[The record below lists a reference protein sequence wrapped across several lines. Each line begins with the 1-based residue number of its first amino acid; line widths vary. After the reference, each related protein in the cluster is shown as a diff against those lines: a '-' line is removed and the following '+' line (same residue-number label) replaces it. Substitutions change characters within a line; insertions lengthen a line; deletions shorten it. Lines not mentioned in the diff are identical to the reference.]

1 MERRQFIQKAG
12 LLLGSMWTFDSIAA
26 PTTYKVLRG
35 DTLSGIANK
44 FDTSVSNLKR
54 INRLKSDRILAGQSL
69 KIRETIKSAL
79 PAAAAQEINGVPIIK
94 NKWVHIVV
102 HHSATPQGGAKSFH
116 NTHLRR
122 GMQNGLAYH
131 FVIGNGT
138 QSGDGEIE
146 VGPRWEKQ
154 QDGGHVANAWFNAN
168 SIGIC
173 LVGNFQK
180 HWPSPK
186 QMDSLHRLLSHLKS
200 SDQIQANLRLF
211 GHKEVKGA
219 QTLCPGK
226 NLNLNVLHKNFNL
239 MAG

>member
-12 LLLGSMWTFDSIAA
+12 LLLGGLWTFDSMEASS
-26 PTTYKVLRG
+26 TYKVLRG
-35 DTLSGIANK
+35 DTLSGIAHK

-69 KIRETIKSAL
+69 KIREMIESAL
-79 PAAAAQEINGVPIIK
+79 PSAAAKKIDSVRINPD
-94 NKWVHIVV
+94 KWIHVVV
-102 HHSATPQGGAKSFH
+102 HHSATRQGCAKSFH
-116 NTHLRR
+116 GNHLRR
-122 GMQNGLAYH
+122 GMKNGLAYH
-131 FVIGNGT
+131 FVIGNNT

-154 QDGGHVANAWFNAN
+154 QDGGHVANGWFNAN

-173 LVGNFQK
+173 LVGNFQQ

-186 QMDSLHRLLSHLKS
+186 QMDSLHRLLSHLKAS
-200 SDQIQANLRLF
+200 NQIRANLRLF

-226 NLNLNVLHKNFNL
+226 NLNLKLLHKKFTL
-239 MAG
+239 MPS